1 MTIKAIAATAA
12 TALALAT
19 ATPALAVTTFL
30 STFDSVPVSAGSYVT
45 LPSLEGWTAVS
56 GGGIELQN
64 HVFGASPFSGDNLI
78 ELDSTSNT
86 TISRIIEAGSYILTG
101 QVSARP
107 GVAAATSGI
116 DILVG
121 NTVISSQTYD
131 GTGLTDTVWN
141 PFSFAFTVV
150 TPTELIFRAS
160 GPSDTVGAYL
170 DNIGLTGAA
179 AAPEAATWAMLI
191 LGIGFVGGAMRRRR
205 QNTARFAF

>member
-1 MTIKAIAATAA
+1 MTIKATAATAA
-12 TALALAT
+12 AALALAT

-45 LPSLEGWTAVS
+45 LPSLEGWTAIS

-86 TISRIIEAGSYILTG
+86 TISRIIEAGSYVLTG

-116 DILVG
+116 DILIG
-121 NTVISSQTYD
+121 NTVLSSQTYD
-131 GTGLTDTVWN
+131 GTGLTNTVWN
-141 PFSFAFTVV
+141 PFSFAFTVN

-170 DNIGLTGAA
+170 DSIGLAA
-179 AAPEAATWAMLI
+179 AAVPEAATWAMLI
-191 LGIGFVGGAMRRRR
+191 LGVGFVGGAMRRRR
-205 QNTARFAF
+205 KTTLRYAF